1 MSVNFQVNS
10 KAVSA
15 HAEPDTP
22 LTRSRWLDAI
32 A

>member
-1 MSVNFQVNS
+1 MSLNFEVNG

-22 LTRSRWLDAI
+22 LARSRWLDAI